1 MNPRLGRSI
10 IGFCAVR
17 NCAETYFQLRKEKKM
32 RQKALLIFMAVCM
45 AFPGMRV
52 IAAGKGQSEAAGTQE
67 SAAGENKETENSST
81 QNAAQS
87 DSATEKYSNISV
99 LTGQAIDPKLA
110 SQRPIAVM
118 FPIDK
123 EAQPQYGL
131 RNVDVFYEIIEEG
144 NMSRQ
149 MGIIQDWQNLERIG
163 NIRSIRA
170 YFVYEAL
177 EWDPI
182 IIHYGGPIDYTKDI
196 LTRSDVD
203 NINGVGGI
211 LGSDYGCFY
220 RVPAW
225 SRTEHT
231 AYTDAEHI
239 KEAIERA
246 GFQTEHRRA
255 YYNKKHFTFAQ
266 TRNTLEQYTDSVSAL
281 KLDMK
286 GSFPVTGSALT
297 YNAKD
302 GKYYKTIYGEPQ
314 CDAVTGEQMAFDNVL
329 IQRAHAEPRE
339 DGSSYLRVLIEE
351 DGKDGFFLT
360 GGRMIHVTWEKGEG
374 NDYKPTTFYDDNDN
388 EIQVNKGKTMI
399 FIIRDE
405 DTFAVDGVTY
415 EPEDHETLK

>member
-1 MNPRLGRSI
+1 MKKK
-10 IGFCAVR
+10 AV
-17 NCAETYFQLRKEKKM
+17 
-32 RQKALLIFMAVCM
+32 LLFMAMCM
-45 AFPGMRV
+45 AVTAPGFTV
-52 IAAGKGQSEAAGTQE
+52 AGAAAQE
-67 SAAGENKETENSST
+67 STAGDNKETETGKGS
-81 QNAAQS
+81 AA
-87 DSATEKYSNISV
+87 AEKYSDISV
-99 LTGQAIDPKLA
+99 LTGEPIDPKLA
-110 SQRPIAVM
+110 AQRPIAVM

-131 RNVDVFYEIIEEG
+131 SNVDVFYEIIEEG
-144 NMSRQ
+144 SMSRQ

-196 LTRSDVD
+196 LTRKDVD

-220 RVPAW
+220 RVPAG
-225 SRTEHT
+225 SRSEHT

-239 KEAIERA
+239 KEAIRKA
-246 GFQTEHRRA
+246 GFETEHRRA

-266 TRNTLEQYTDSVSAL
+266 ERNTLKQYGDSVSAVY
-281 KLDMK
+281 LDMRD
-286 GSFPVTGSALT
+286 SFPVTKSALT
-297 YNAKD
+297 YNAED

-314 CDAVTGEQMAFDNVL
+314 KDAVTDEQMAFDNVL
-329 IQRAHAEPRE
+329 IQRASAEPRE
-339 DGSSYLRVLIEE
+339 DGSSYLRILIEE
-351 DGKDGFFLT
+351 DGQDGFFLT

-374 NDYKPTTFYDDNDN
+374 NDYKPTTFYDDNGN
-388 EIQVNKGKTMI
+388 EIQLNKGKTMV

-405 DTFAVDGVTY
+405 DSFSVDGVTY
-415 EPEDHETLK
+415 EPEDHETLE